1 MSKAESLQEYAAL
14 CAQHCEYAE
23 MANDWYL
30 ASYKYK
36 PNMLWIKTLIYLI
49 EILIGIWDKP
59 LT

>member
-36 PNMLWIKTLIYLI
+36 PNMLWIKTLILFN
-49 EILIGIWDKP
+49 
-59 LT
+59 